1 MLVGALLGE
10 GNKSSTLRGK
20 RNPTFS
26 LEGASCQEQGLA
38 AKMVSLRG
46 RRRRSIFI
54 SKRLRRDRR
63 GVDCYG
69 GASRRETLASVFC
82 GDFYILVRAR
92 VWTAAAAA
100 DVVSLQGEGLRAAT
114 SPFVDRLGPTSR
126 DKWSMPLSQHA
137 VRLSIMYPCR
147 LRSRHR
153 LSRWRSPPY
162 NGSAILSS
170 KEKPHP
176 DPMQNTRGVFF
187 SRASNFQD
195 GVSIQLTDEARVF
208 PAACCA

>member
-1 MLVGALLGE
+1 MIGVALIAMVVQAGVRPWRL
-10 GNKSSTLRGK
+10 SSV
-20 RNPTFS
+20 
-26 LEGASCQEQGLA
+26 E
-38 AKMVSLRG
+38 
-46 RRRRSIFI
+46 IFTYEHEFGQQQQQQM
-54 SKRLRRDRR
+54 S
-63 GVDCYG
+63 
-69 GASRRETLASVFC
+69 F
-82 GDFYILVRAR
+82 
-92 VWTAAAAA
+92 
-100 DVVSLQGEGLRAAT
+100 SLQGEGLRAAT